1 MRKLSLSKGIR
12 LASGVIALLAT
23 IALSA
28 QPAAA
33 NTTERTMF
41 QVDDKAVDRDSCGFR
56 LRFTFSGWVTATD
69 YFDNSGFHY
78 KTILKG
84 RPGPFTVTV
93 TAKGTTLTQH
103 NTSYSTQIIYN
114 PDGSPKTIT
123 DNGPFNK
130 FTVPGG
136 GVVLLDTGHIV
147 FDSEFDIVFESGPRQ
162 ATHGDFDAFCAAFG

>member
-1 MRKLSLSKGIR
+1 MRTATR
-12 LASGVIALLAT
+12 LAWGVIALLAA
-23 IALSA
+23 IALWA

-33 NTTERTMF
+33 NTTVRSAFRVEET
-41 QVDDKAVDRDSCGFR
+41 VVDRETCGFP
-56 LRFTFSGWVTATD
+56 LRFHYVGSVTVTD
-69 YFDNSGFHY
+69 YFDNSGFLS

-93 TAKGTTLTQH
+93 TANGTTLIQQ
-103 NTSYSTQIIYN
+103 NSSFSTQITYN

-123 DNGPFNK
+123 DRGPYNK

-147 FDSEFDIVFESGPRQ
+147 FDSDFNIVFESGPRQ

>member
-1 MRKLSLSKGIR
+1 MRTATKR
-12 LASGVIALLAT
+12 RSGVIALLSAV
-23 IALSA
+23 ALWA

-33 NTTERTMF
+33 NTPGRTAF
-41 QVDDKAVDRDSCGFR
+41 QVDETAVDRETCGFP
-56 LRFTFSGWVTATD
+56 LRFHFFGSITITD
-69 YFDNSGFHY
+69 YFDNSGFLS

-93 TAKGTTLTQH
+93 TAKGTSLSQQ
-103 NTSYSTQIIYN
+103 NSSFSTQIVYN
-114 PDGSPKTIT
+114 PDGSPMTIT

-147 FDSEFDIVFESGPRQ
+147 FDGDFNILFEAGPRQ

>member
-1 MRKLSLSKGIR
+1 MRASTR
-12 LASGVIALLAT
+12 LAWGLIATLAT
-23 IALSA
+23 IALWA

-33 NTTERTMF
+33 NTTVRSVF
-41 QVDDKAVDRDSCGFR
+41 QVDDIAVDRGTCDFR
-56 LRFTFSGWVTATD
+56 LHFHFFGAVTVTD
-69 YFDNSGFHY
+69 YYDESGFLY
-78 KTILKG
+78 KEIQKG

-93 TAKGTTLTQH
+93 AAKGTTLTQQ
-103 NTSYSTQIIYN
+103 NSSYDTQITFN
-114 PDGSPKTIT
+114 PDGSLKTIT

-147 FDSEFDIVFESGPRQ
+147 FDGDFNIVFESGPRQ